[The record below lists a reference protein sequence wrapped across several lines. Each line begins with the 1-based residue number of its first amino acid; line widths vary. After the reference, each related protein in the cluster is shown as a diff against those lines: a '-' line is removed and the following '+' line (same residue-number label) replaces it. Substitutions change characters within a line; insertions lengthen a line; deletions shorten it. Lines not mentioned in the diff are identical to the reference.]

1 MKKIII
7 AAVAILSLTS
17 TRGVFSDPVK
27 TDVLNINDQ
36 IVAKKQQI
44 SDLNKQISA
53 SQDTI
58 SALQNSEDTLQN
70 EIAILDNQIA
80 KNKLD
85 VEATQSQIDETT
97 LELQDLDA
105 QLSAMEKHIDS
116 DRDMLGNLIRKIDR
130 EDDRSALLAL
140 FISDDLS
147 SIFSRVKSMTDLQG
161 DMLSTVKRLQEE
173 KAAALSKRAER
184 LAKNNDL
191 RKQKDQLEV
200 DQIRMTDTLASKQE
214 LMDSTRNSENKY
226 QGLISSLRSEA
237 DSVTSDIT
245 SLEDQ
250 VKQRIAADDRFPT
263 GDVILSWPVNSRT
276 ITTTFHDPDYPFRR
290 IMEHPG
296 VDIGST
302 PQGTP
307 VHAAAPGYILKVHDG
322 GYGYS
327 YVIILH
333 ADGISTVYGHLS
345 RITATEE
352 TYVDRDDV
360 IGYSGGMPGTRG
372 AGPMTTGPHL
382 HFEVR
387 VSGIPTDP
395 MDYLMQ

>member
-7 AAVAILSLTS
+7 TAVAILALLSG
-17 TRGVFSDPVK
+17 RGVFSDTPK

-44 SDLNKQISA
+44 SDLNGQIA
-53 SQDTI
+53 TSQDKI

-85 VEATQSQIDETT
+85 VQATQDQIDETT
-97 LELQDLDA
+97 LELQNLEA
-105 QLSAMEKHIDS
+105 QIAAMDQHIS
-116 DRDMLGNLIRKIDR
+116 TDRDMLADLIRKIDR
-130 EDDRSALLAL
+130 EDDRSALLSMFMA
-140 FISDDLS
+140 DDLA
-147 SIFSRVKSMTDLQG
+147 SIFARVKSMTDLQG

-173 KAAALSKRAER
+173 KASAEEKRAER
-184 LAKNNDL
+184 LAKNTEL

-200 DQIRMTDTLASKQE
+200 DQIHMTDALASKQE
-214 LMDSTRNSENKY
+214 LMDATRNSENKY
-226 QGLISSLRSEA
+226 QGIVSSLRDEA
-237 DSVTSDIT
+237 NSVTSVIT

-250 VKQRIAADDRFPT
+250 VRQRIAADDRFPT
-263 GDVILSWPVNSRT
+263 GDVILSWPVPSHT

-296 VDIGST
+296 IDIGST

-307 VHAAAPGYILKVHDG
+307 VHAAAPGYVLKVHDG

-327 YVIILH
+327 YIIILH

-345 RITATEE
+345 RMTATEE
-352 TYVDRDDV
+352 TYVDRGDV
-360 IGYSGGMPGTRG
+360 IGYSGAMPGTRG

-395 MDYLMQ
+395 MDYLVQ

>member
-7 AAVAILSLTS
+7 TALAILALTS
-17 TRGVFSDPVK
+17 GRAVFSDTVK
-27 TDVLNINDQ
+27 SDVLGINDQ

-44 SDLNKQISA
+44 SDLNNRIKA
-53 SQDTI
+53 SQDKI

-85 VEATQSQIDETT
+85 VEATQGQIDEIT
-97 LELQDLDA
+97 LELQDMDA
-105 QLSAMEKHIDS
+105 QLAAMDKHISS
-116 DRDMLGNLIRKIDR
+116 DRDMLSDLIRKIDR
-130 EDDRSALLAL
+130 EDDRSALLSMFLA
-140 FISDDLS
+140 DDLS
-147 SIFSRVKSMTDLQG
+147 SIFARVKSMGDLQS

-173 KAAALSKRAER
+173 KAAAEEKRAER
-184 LAKNNDL
+184 LAKSNDL

-214 LMDSTRNSENKY
+214 LMDATRNSENKY
-226 QGLISSLRSEA
+226 QGLVSSLRDEA
-237 DSVTSDIT
+237 SSVTNDIT
-245 SLEDQ
+245 SLEAQ
-250 VKQRIAADDRFPT
+250 VRQRIAADDRFPT
-263 GDVILSWPVNSRT
+263 GDVILSWPVPSHT
-276 ITTTFHDPDYPFRR
+276 ITTTFHDPYYPFRR

-296 VDIGST
+296 IDIGST
-302 PQGTP
+302 QQGTP
-307 VHAAAPGYILKVHDG
+307 VHAAAPGYILKVRDG

-327 YVIILH
+327 YIIILH
-333 ADGISTVYGHLS
+333 ANGISTVYGHLS
-345 RITATEE
+345 RLAATEE
-352 TYVDRDDV
+352 TYVDRGDI

-395 MDYLMQ
+395 MDYLVQ

>member
-1 MKKIII
+1 MKKTFIT
-7 AAVAILSLTS
+7 AVAILALLSG
-17 TRGVFSDPVK
+17 RGVFSDTP
-27 TDVLNINDQ
+27 TDVLKINDQ

-44 SDLNKQISA
+44 TDLNKQIA
-53 SQDTI
+53 VSQDKI

-80 KNKLD
+80 KNTLD
-85 VEATQSQIDETT
+85 TQATQAQIDETT
-97 LELQDLDA
+97 LELQN
-105 QLSAMEKHIDS
+105 IDS
-116 DRDMLGNLIRKIDR
+116 QIAALDQHIAADRDMLSELIRKIDR

-140 FISDDLS
+140 FTSDDLA
-147 SIFSRVKSMTDLQG
+147 SIFARVKSMTDLQG

-173 KAAALSKRAER
+173 KASAESKRAER
-184 LAKNNDL
+184 LAKNTEL

-200 DQIRMTDTLASKQE
+200 DQIKMTDALASKQE
-214 LMDSTRNSENKY
+214 LMDATRNSENKY
-226 QGLISSLRSEA
+226 QGIVSSLRDEA
-237 DSVTSDIT
+237 NSVTSAIS

-250 VKQRIAADDRFPT
+250 VRQRIAADDRFPT
-263 GDVILSWPVNSRT
+263 GDVLLSWPVPSRT
-276 ITTTFHDPDYPFRR
+276 VTTTFHDPDYPFRR

-296 VDIGST
+296 IDIGST
-302 PQGTP
+302 QQGTP

-327 YVIILH
+327 YVIVLH
-333 ADGISTVYGHLS
+333 ANGVSTVYGHLS
-345 RITATEE
+345 RLTAAEE
-352 TYVDRDDV
+352 TYVDRGDV

-395 MDYLMQ
+395 MDYLVQ

>member
-1 MKKIII
+1 MKKI
-7 AAVAILSLTS
+7 VAIAIAIMALTS
-17 TRGVFSDPVK
+17 AGGAFSNSSKDE
-27 TDVLNINDQ
+27 VLGINDQ

-44 SDLNKQISA
+44 SDLNKQIKA
-53 SQDTI
+53 SQDKI
-58 SALQNSEDTLQN
+58 SALQNSENTLEN
-70 EIAILDNQIA
+70 EIAIIDNQVA

-85 VEATQSQIDETT
+85 IEATQSQIDEIT
-97 LELQDLDA
+97 LELQELDA
-105 QLSAMEKHIDS
+105 QLSAMDKHIAL
-116 DRDMLGNLIRKIDR
+116 DRDMLAELIRKIDR
-130 EDDRSALLAL
+130 EDDRSALLSMFLA
-140 FISDDLS
+140 DDLS
-147 SIFSRVKSMTDLQG
+147 SIFTRVKSMTELQG

-173 KAAALSKRAER
+173 KAGAETKRAER

-200 DQIRMTDTLASKQE
+200 DQIRLTEALASKQQ
-214 LMDSTRNSENKY
+214 LMDATRNSENKY
-226 QGLISSLRSEA
+226 QGLIASLRDEA
-237 DSVTSDIT
+237 NSVTNTIT

-250 VKQRIAADDRFPT
+250 VRQRIAADDRFPT
-263 GDVILSWPVNSRT
+263 GDVILSWPVPSRV
-276 ITTTFHDPDYPFRR
+276 ITTTFHDPDYVFRR

-296 VDIGST
+296 LDIGST

-307 VHAAAPGYILKVHDG
+307 VRAAAPGYILKVRDA

-327 YVIILH
+327 YIIVLH
-333 ADGISTVYGHLS
+333 ANGVSTVYGHMS
-345 RITATEE
+345 RLTTTED
-352 TYVDRDDV
+352 TYVDRNEI

-395 MDYLMQ
+395 LDYLVN

>member
-7 AAVAILSLTS
+7 AAVAILALTS